1 MIFNNKALEILE
13 NFAGDYNKKV
23 YGRDIAKK
31 LNMNQKTVSNI
42 LNKLEKEHIL
52 KFSIEGKNK
61 YYYLNNLNLSLKEI
75 IKLIEINRKIR
86 FIERYKKF
94 RDLFNKLEVLSEG
107 IIVIFGS
114 YANFSANEKSDLD
127 VLVIGNQQE
136 IKGLE
141 QLYNVKINAVKIDK
155 KKFNKADTF
164 IKEIIKNHI
173 VLKGVEEFIEL
184 IWQA

>member
-1 MIFNNKALEILE
+1 M
-13 NFAGDYNKKV
+13 
-23 YGRDIAKK
+23 
-31 LNMNQKTVSNI
+31 
-42 LNKLEKEHIL
+42 
-52 KFSIEGKNK
+52 
-61 YYYLNNLNLSLKEI
+61 
-75 IKLIEINRKIR
+75 
-86 FIERYKKF
+86 
-94 RDLFNKLEVLSEG
+94 
-107 IIVIFGS
+107 
-114 YANFSANEKSDLD
+114 D